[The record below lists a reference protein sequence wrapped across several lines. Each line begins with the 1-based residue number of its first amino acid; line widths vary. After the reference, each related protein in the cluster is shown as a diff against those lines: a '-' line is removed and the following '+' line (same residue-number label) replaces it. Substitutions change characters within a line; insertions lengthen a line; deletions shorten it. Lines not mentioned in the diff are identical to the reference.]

1 MLFNSLIFIVFA
13 ILFFLIW
20 PWVNRKNDVRW
31 AYLTIASFIF
41 YGWWDWR
48 FLFLIIGSGLLDFFT
63 GWGMKSYPR
72 YKTYFLI
79 SSILGNVGSLAV
91 FKYSG
96 FIADNLTILLAM
108 FDIEIN
114 LKTHLPNFMLIL
126 PVGISF
132 YTFQSMSYTIDIYRE
147 QLQPTKNVLHFFA
160 YLSMFPQLVAGPI
173 IRASDLLP
181 QLTQVHK
188 PTEAERWEGLKLIA
202 HGFFKK
208 VVIADNLAPSVN
220 YAFGNPI
227 QSTSSL
233 YWWIAVTGF
242 AFQIYCDFSGY
253 SDIAR
258 GLAKWMGYDFMLNFD
273 HPYISTSLREFW
285 SRWHI
290 SLSTWF
296 RDYVY
301 IPLGGSKTGKFRT
314 HLNMF
319 ITMTVSG
326 LWHGAAWN
334 FVIWGF
340 LHALLVSIER
350 TTQWPSR
357 LKNMPGGRWMATGII
372 LLEVWVTWVFF
383 RARTFTQ
390 ALYIIKTMFSFNG
403 GIEYHFSVLGL
414 GLLAVAI
421 LRELYFYLRLDQK
434 PLLPFG
440 YQYTEILIQS
450 ILLVACV
457 YLRGPG
463 SAFIY
468 FQF

>member
-1 MLFNSLIFIVFA
+1 
-13 ILFFLIW
+13 
-20 PWVNRKNDVRW
+20 
-31 AYLTIASFIF
+31 
-41 YGWWDWR
+41 
-48 FLFLIIGSGLLDFFT
+48 
-63 GWGMKSYPR
+63 MKLYPR
-72 YKTYFLI
+72 YKTSFLI
-79 SSILGNVGSLAV
+79 TSVLGNVGSLAV

-114 LKTHLPNFMLIL
+114 LRSHLPNFMLIL

-147 QLQPTKNVLHFFA
+147 QLQPTTNVFHFFA
-160 YLSMFPQLVAGPI
+160 YLSLFPQLVAGPI

-188 PTEAERWEGLKLIA
+188 PDEEERWEGLKLIA

-301 IPLGGSKTGKFRT
+301 IPLGGSRKGTFHT
-314 HLNMF
+314 YLNMF

-340 LHALLVSIER
+340 LHALLVNLER
-350 TTQWPSR
+350 LTQWPSR
-357 LKNMPGGRWMATGII
+357 LKNVPGGRWIATGIV
-372 LLEVWVTWVFF
+372 LFEVWVTWVFF
-383 RARTFTQ
+383 RARTFAQ
-390 ALYIIKTMFSFNG
+390 ALYIIKTMFSFSG
-403 GIEYHFSVLGL
+403 GLEYHFSALGL
-414 GLLAVAI
+414 GLLLIAI

-434 PLLPFG
+434 
-440 YQYTEILIQS
+440 ILIPFAYEYSEVLSQS
-450 ILLVACV
+450 VLLVACI

>member
-1 MLFNSLIFIVFA
+1 MLFNSLIFIIFA

-20 PWVNRKNDVRW
+20 PLANRKNTIRW
-31 AYLTIASFIF
+31 VYLTIASFIF

-48 FLFLIIGSGLLDFFT
+48 FLFLIIGSGLLDFFA
-63 GWGMKSYPR
+63 GWGMKLYPR
-72 YKTYFLI
+72 YKTSFLI
-79 SSILGNVGSLAV
+79 TSVLGNVGSLAV

-114 LKTHLPNFMLIL
+114 LRSHLPNFMLIL

-147 QLQPTKNVLHFFA
+147 QLQPTTNVFHFFA
-160 YLSMFPQLVAGPI
+160 YLSLFPQLVAGPI

-188 PTEAERWEGLKLIA
+188 PDEEERWEGLKLIA

-301 IPLGGSKTGKFRT
+301 IPLGGSRKGTFHT
-314 HLNMF
+314 YLNMF

-340 LHALLVSIER
+340 LHALLVNLER
-350 TTQWPSR
+350 LTQWPSR
-357 LKNMPGGRWMATGII
+357 LKNVPGGRWIATGIV
-372 LLEVWVTWVFF
+372 LFEVWVTWVFF
-383 RARTFTQ
+383 RARTFAQ
-390 ALYIIKTMFSFNG
+390 ALYIIKTMFSFSG
-403 GIEYHFSVLGL
+403 GLEYHFSALGL
-414 GLLAVAI
+414 GLLLIAI

-434 PLLPFG
+434 
-440 YQYTEILIQS
+440 ILIPFAYEYSEVLSQS
-450 ILLVACV
+450 VLLVACI

-463 SAFIY
+463 SVFIY